1 MKIKWQY
8 FVPKIINIGLDLLEL
23 FEHITGVRNILDTV
37 YVQLFVW
44 CLCYSE
50 EQECLNVW
58 TAYLNFEN
66 LYGTQSQVDEVL
78 RQAQLKVDPVTI
90 QRRLCD
96 IYARSGKLDVSD
108 WQSLL
113 YSVADCSYFA
123 FLYVTVGF
131 NNYISESFAWV
142 NMLSLP

>member
-1 MKIKWQY
+1 MGRLNDKQS
-8 FVPKIINIGLDLLEL
+8 VCVVALGA
-23 FEHITGVRNILDTV
+23 
-37 YVQLFVW
+37 LFVR

-50 EQECLNVW
+50 EQECMNIW

-78 RQAQLKVDPVTI
+78 RQAQLKVDPVAI

-96 IYARSGKLDVSD
+96 IYARSEKLDVSE

-113 YSVADCSYFA
+113 HVTDHCYYSRRATAV
-123 FLYVTVGF
+123 V
-131 NNYISESFAWV
+131 
-142 NMLSLP
+142 